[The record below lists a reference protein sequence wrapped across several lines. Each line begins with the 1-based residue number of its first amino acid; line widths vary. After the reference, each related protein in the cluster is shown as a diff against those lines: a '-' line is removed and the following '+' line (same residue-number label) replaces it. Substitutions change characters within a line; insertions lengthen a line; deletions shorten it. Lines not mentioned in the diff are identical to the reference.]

1 MLLLT
6 ICPLGRGTATY
17 DGTAIASAVV
27 NELAN
32 SIGCRT
38 LFSTHYHSLV
48 EDFANNKNLKS
59 CHMVSFIWNDIK
71 FVDAFLITVFYFILF
86 LCFFVF
92 LIWKHFAKCNKE
104 ITLLVREYILVQT
117 LLWQRLLRLTR
128 NCLSSRNCLNNLL
141 CWVNCEQKAYDKN
154 NLKMKL
160 RNCDEKS
167 YMRLLGLHGGKK

>member
-59 CHMVSFIWNDIK
+59 CHMVSFIGNDIK

-86 LCFFVF
+86 LCFFV
-92 LIWKHFAKCNKE
+92 
-104 ITLLVREYILVQT
+104 LLT
-117 LLWQRLLRLTR
+117 
-128 NCLSSRNCLNNLL
+128 
-141 CWVNCEQKAYDKN
+141 
-154 NLKMKL
+154 
-160 RNCDEKS
+160 
-167 YMRLLGLHGGKK
+167 

>member
-48 EDFANNKNLKS
+48 EDFANNRNLKS
-59 CHMVSFIWNDIK
+59 CHMVSFI
-71 FVDAFLITVFYFILF
+71 
-86 LCFFVF
+86 
-92 LIWKHFAKCNKE
+92 
-104 ITLLVREYILVQT
+104 
-117 LLWQRLLRLTR
+117 
-128 NCLSSRNCLNNLL
+128 
-141 CWVNCEQKAYDKN
+141 
-154 NLKMKL
+154 
-160 RNCDEKS
+160 
-167 YMRLLGLHGGKK
+167 